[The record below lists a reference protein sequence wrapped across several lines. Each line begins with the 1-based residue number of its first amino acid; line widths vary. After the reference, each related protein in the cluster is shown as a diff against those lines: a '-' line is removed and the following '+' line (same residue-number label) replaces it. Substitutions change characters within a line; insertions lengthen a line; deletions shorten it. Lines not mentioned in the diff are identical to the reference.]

1 MDKKFLL
8 VFPIL
13 VFVGG
18 LYLFLTKENIEQF
31 EQSVTKQ
38 SSKDLQNFLYEN
50 HDKFVKLAI
59 TLSPKIANTIK
70 RGTIEDN
77 KIEFTAPDANNLK
90 QKIKYRIRLLD
101 DGLVHFDFDENKG
114 RISGDFI
121 TYRGVASDGSPV
133 VNLIPL

>member
-114 RISGDFI
+114 RINGDFI
-121 TYRGVASDGSPV
+121 TYRGVASDGSPI

>member
-31 EQSVTKQ
+31 EQKVTKQ

-59 TLSPKIANTIK
+59 TLSPKIVNTIK

-77 KIEFTAPDANNLK
+77 KIEFIAPDANNPK

-121 TYRGVASDGSPV
+121 TYKGLAPDGSPI

>member
-8 VFPIL
+8 AFPIL

-18 LYLFLTKENIEQF
+18 LYLFLTKENIEKF
-31 EQSVTKQ
+31 EQKVTKQ

-50 HDKFVKLAI
+50 HEKFVKLSI
-59 TLSPKIANTIK
+59 TLSPDIAQNIK
-70 RGTIEDN
+70 RGSVEDN
-77 KIEFTAPDANNLK
+77 KIEFTAPDANNPN
-90 QKIKYRIRLLD
+90 QKVKYRIRLLD
-101 DGLVHFDFDENKG
+101 DGLIRFGFDESKG

-121 TYRGVASDGSPV
+121 TYRGLASDGSPI